1 MPDSLVAV
9 RDRRDQVLARLSDAY
24 AGDLFDVD
32 ELERRLDLAH
42 KVVTVADLDALVADL
57 GTASQ
62 ALVIAQPTA
71 LDDPGRPQ
79 TKTMR
84 VILSSV
90 KRIGTW
96 IVPKQLTARVFWG
109 QAELDF
115 REASLG
121 TGVTTVDARVTMGHL
136 MIIVPPSLAIDIDVS
151 SFMGS
156 VETRHR
162 APAEP
167 DPTRPLLRVTGSV
180 VMGNVEVHTRLPGES
195 GFGARWRERRER
207 RELRKAER
215 RALRAGK

>member
-1 MPDSLVAV
+1 VPDSLVAV

-42 KVVTVADLDALVADL
+42 KATTLAELDALVADL
-57 GTASQ
+57 GAATAL
-62 ALVIAQPTA
+62 AVAPVTA
-71 LDDPGRPQ
+71 LDDPGRPA

-84 VILSSV
+84 VIMSAV
-90 KRIGTW
+90 KRVGTW

-109 QAELDF
+109 HAELDF

-121 TGVTTVDARVTMGHL
+121 PGVTTVDARVTMAGL
-136 MIIVPPSLAIDIDVS
+136 TIIVPPALAIDVDVS

-156 VETRHR
+156 VEARHR

-167 DPTRPLLRVTGSV
+167 DPARPLLRVTGSV
-180 VMGNVEVHTRLPGES
+180 VMGNVEVYTRLPGES
-195 GFGARWRERRER
+195 QFGAWWRERRER
-207 RELRKAER
+207 KQLRRAER